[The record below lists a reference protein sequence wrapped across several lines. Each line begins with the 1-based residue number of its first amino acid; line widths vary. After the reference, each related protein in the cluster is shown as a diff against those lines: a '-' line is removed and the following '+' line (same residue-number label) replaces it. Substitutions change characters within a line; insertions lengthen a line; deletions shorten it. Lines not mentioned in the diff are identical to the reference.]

1 MLSGA
6 AGISGL
12 MSKPPGGFVSAR
24 MNSRQRQRHRDTELQ
39 ADAKTNPSV
48 LLSIRIVPV
57 RDDFQSELRPVET
70 TDGIHQWMNPWNSV
84 ATYRRNRQVWGLLIA
99 GLIRSAIS
107 RPLDLFRRRLAGG
120 DSTVSSLDETYQ
132 WFHPAGP
139 VCFFG
144 CGPRAALGKMRD
156 SAGCRRRLR
165 PPPPFRAPLTAST

>member
-1 MLSGA
+1 MH
-6 AGISGL
+6 
-12 MSKPPGGFVSAR
+12 
-24 MNSRQRQRHRDTELQ
+24 SRQPPKHQRVDRRTV
-39 ADAKTNPSV
+39 AKANPSV

-84 ATYRRNRQVWGLLIA
+84 ATYRRNRQAWGLLIA

-144 CGPRAALGKMRD
+144 CGPRAALGNFGLSPHDLEAFGLESLNSR
-156 SAGCRRRLR
+156 S
-165 PPPPFRAPLTAST
+165 

>member
-1 MLSGA
+1 MRA
-6 AGISGL
+6 ET
-12 MSKPPGGFVSAR
+12 KPSGGFDISPEIPAALNSVAIPRTLCGSA
-24 MNSRQRQRHRDTELQ
+24 SEQR
-39 ADAKTNPSV
+39 V

-120 DSTVSSLDETYQ
+120 DSTVSSIDETYQ

-139 VCFFG
+139 VYFFG
-144 CGPRAALGKMRD
+144 CGPRAALGKM
-156 SAGCRRRLR
+156 G
-165 PPPPFRAPLTAST
+165 